1 MSRNENVARINEFS
15 RLAAQ
20 AGFTIQVASTDSGVE
35 LLLAHAGDTAPRR
48 VQLKGRWT
56 IDRRNLDRDVWVAFP
71 DAGKWYLIPHSV
83 MVSFAKREGVTETAS
98 WIENGLYHRPQL
110 SRASVSDYARYQF
123 PGSATSLNTGNPAAS
138 STK

>member
-1 MSRNENVARINEFS
+1 MSQNDNLGRVTEFS

-20 AGFTIQVASTDSGVE
+20 AGFTVQVASTDSGVE
-35 LLLAHAGDTAPRR
+35 LILARAGDPAPRR

-83 MVSFAKREGVTETAS
+83 MVSFAKREGVTETVS
-98 WIENGLYHRPQL
+98 WTEHGFYNRPQL
-110 SRASVSDYARYQF
+110 SKASVMDYARSCF
-123 PGSATSLNTGNPAAS
+123 PDT
-138 STK
+138 